1 MFKNILKCL
10 VILLLFFSFSCSEVT
25 AATTPEKEIRT
36 LLINHNKALEKN
48 DIETIKNCYTSDYK
62 SADGF
67 DLPSLVD
74 MIKKTNA
81 TYGNMKYKTK
91 ISDIMIFD
99 NYAVAQVTD
108 ITNAMIFH
116 DKDKKDTAKAGHLTG
131 KSAYAVFLKK
141 TSNGWK
147 IFYDDILME
156 ETSLKYGI
164 ANKLDINLTAP
175 VFIKE
180 GEEYDLSLKVNKPND
195 IIALASISNEEIV
208 YPAREPDEQ
217 FRKLSI
223 DNDLERIVR
232 ANKKNLDEY
241 AVATVGFTRVSLNKD
256 ETKARIE
263 ILGMAYILKRINMQ
277 NQKVAHDKI

>member
-1 MFKNILKCL
+1 MFKKVFNCLIL
-10 VILLLFFSFSCSEVT
+10 ISALFFFSASGVF
-25 AATTPEKEIRT
+25 AAQNPEKEIRT

-48 DIETIKNCYTSDYK
+48 DIETIKKCYSAEYK

-67 DLPSLVD
+67 DLANLID

-91 ISDIMIFD
+91 ISDIMVFD
-99 NYAVAQVTD
+99 DYAIAQVTD
-108 ITNAMIFH
+108 NTSALIFH
-116 DKDKKDTAKAGHLTG
+116 DKERKDIEKAGHLTG

-141 TSNGWK
+141 TPDGWK
-147 IFYDDILME
+147 IFYDNILME
-156 ETSLKYGI
+156 ETSLRYGI
-164 ANKLDINLTAP
+164 ANKLDINFKAP

-180 GEEYDLSLKVNKPND
+180 GEQYDISLNVKKPND

-223 DNDLERIVR
+223 DGDLERIVR

-241 AVATVGFTRVSLNKD
+241 AVATVGFTKVTLNED

-263 ILGMAYILKRINMQ
+263 ILGMAYILKRVNMQ
-277 NQKVAHDKI
+277 NQKAANGNI